1 MRREIAW
8 VLIGIAWGG
17 LSSQIVTLA
26 FAQGTS
32 ILHENPTDC
41 EIAAALGLDKPGCP
55 PLAQIPVPI
64 RPAATRDSTVKT
76 ASPTPPAI
84 TALPTHPA
92 SVAVANPVSTP
103 AAPPPPVPT
112 SAPVPVAPP
121 APVVLPVYTA
131 NFEIKFERASARLTD
146 DAHQILD
153 RIGAAMT
160 SPGAKETRFRIVGHT
175 DALGSA
181 TRNQKL
187 SEARAKTVRSYLI
200 QHFAIVPTRLETSG
214 QGARAPLDPKN
225 PNAIANRR
233 VEITNLGH

>member
-1 MRREIAW
+1 MRKTTAW
-8 VLIGIAWGG
+8 ALIGIAGGG
-17 LSSQIVTLA
+17 LSPQAVTLA

-55 PLAQIPVPI
+55 PLTQIPVPI
-64 RPAATRDSTVKT
+64 RPSATRDSTVDT
-76 ASPTPPAI
+76 ASPTPLAI
-84 TALPTHPA
+84 TTPPPHPA
-92 SVAVANPVSTP
+92 TVAVAKPAPTPPPPPPALASTP
-103 AAPPPPVPT
+103 APAT
-112 SAPVPVAPP
+112 QP
-121 APVVLPVYTA
+121 APAVLPVYTA
-131 NFEIKFERASARLTD
+131 NFEIKFELASARLTD

-153 RIGAAMT
+153 QIGAAMT
-160 SPGAKETRFRIVGHT
+160 SPSAKDIRFRIIGHT

-187 SEARAKTVRSYLI
+187 SEARANAVRSYLL
-200 QHFAIVPTRLETSG
+200 QHFAITPTRLEASG
-214 QGARAPLDPKN
+214 QGARAPLDPRD